1 MSNTK
6 TQSLNDKAKR
16 LREIRDTFKSSQVD
30 IDDLV
35 PLVDEA
41 IGTYNFLKE
50 RLDNTL
56 KALEEKEKSI
66 KNDSNSL

>member
-1 MSNTK
+1 MANSK

-16 LREIRDTFKSSQVD
+16 LREIRDTFKNSNLD

-41 IGTYNFLKE
+41 IDKYNFLQE

-56 KALEEKEKSI
+56 KALEEKEKNI
-66 KNDSNSL
+66 KSDAQ

>member
-1 MSNTK
+1 MANSK

-16 LREIRDTFKSSQVD
+16 LREIRDTFKNSNVD

-41 IGTYNFLKE
+41 IDKYNFLQE

-56 KALEEKEKSI
+56 KALEEKEKNI
-66 KNDSNSL
+66 KSDAQ

>member
-1 MSNTK
+1 MANTK

-16 LREIRDTFKSSQVD
+16 LREIRDTFKGSQVE

-41 IGTYNFLKE
+41 IENYNFLKE

-56 KALEEKEKSI
+56 KALEEKEKNI
-66 KNDSNSL
+66 KSDVN

>member
-1 MSNTK
+1 MANPK

-16 LREIRDTFKSSQVD
+16 LREIRDTFKNSNVD

-41 IGTYNFLKE
+41 IDKYNFLQE

-56 KALEEKEKSI
+56 KALEEKEKNI
-66 KNDSNSL
+66 KSDAQ

>member
-1 MSNTK
+1 MANSK

-16 LREIRDTFKSSQVD
+16 LREIRDTFKNSNVD

-41 IGTYNFLKE
+41 IDKYNFLQE

-56 KALEEKEKSI
+56 KALEEKEKNI
-66 KNDSNSL
+66 KSDAK

>member
-1 MSNTK
+1 MANAK

-16 LREIRDTFKSSQVD
+16 LREIRDTFKNSNVD

-41 IGTYNFLKE
+41 IDKYNFLQE

-56 KALEEKEKSI
+56 KALEEKEKNI
-66 KNDSNSL
+66 KSDTQ

>member
-1 MSNTK
+1 MANTK
-6 TQSLNDKAKR
+6 TQTLNDKAKR
-16 LREIRDTFKSSQVD
+16 LREIRDTFKNSQVD

-41 IGTYNFLKE
+41 IEKYNFMKE

-56 KALEEKEKSI
+56 KALEEKEKNI
-66 KNDSNSL
+66 KSDSN

>member
-1 MSNTK
+1 MANPK

-16 LREIRDTFKSSQVD
+16 LREIRDTFKNSNVD

-41 IGTYNFLKE
+41 IEKYNSLQE

-56 KALEEKEKSI
+56 KALEEKEKNI
-66 KNDSNSL
+66 KSDAQ